1 MACYILLASS
11 VVTMEVYVKW
21 QQRILKRHCSNHYNS
36 TNETLKKTGFF
47 SAFIIVVLI
56 VHLIWKVNSKVDLQN
71 FELAKDVATITIIF
85 VFIPINIIRR
95 NKNMSQYI
103 LQHFYNQCLV
113 LIVLQV
119 FTDVLQTFRVRKTSS
134 VKPILV
140 SV

>member
-1 MACYILLASS
+1 MKLLRR
-11 VVTMEVYVKW
+11 
-21 QQRILKRHCSNHYNS
+21 QD
-36 TNETLKKTGFF
+36 FF

-56 VHLIWKVNSKVDLQN
+56 IHLIWKVNSKIDLQN
-71 FELAKDVATITIIF
+71 FEPAKDVATITIIF

-103 LQHFYNQCLV
+103 LQHFYNQYLV

-119 FTDVLQTFRVRKTSS
+119 FTGVLQTFRVRKTSS